1 MGPCSTWGEES
12 CAPYS
17 IGTFGCRDSS
27 RITPLARTF
36 LWLSATATK
45 SPNPLSSCLFTS
57 GLGSWFGVP
66 ALAELSRV
74 AHLCRKLTH
83 YFLLSALPSNP
94 PHGTPEKP
102 NP

>member
-74 AHLCRKLTH
+74 AHLCRKVTH
-83 YFLLSALPSNP
+83 YDLLSDLACNRRKDA
-94 PHGTPEKP
+94 PEE
-102 NP
+102 